1 MKNIK
6 HLSKI
11 FVFMLIIG
19 LLAACANNGG
29 GQAGGGNNSG
39 GNGGSGGNEASSP
52 APDFPTKP
60 IQMIVPFNA
69 GGVSDI
75 LARAFVDAA
84 AQEEIIDERITVV
97 NKGGGSGTIGNYD
110 LVKSKPDGYTWLWAA
125 TGHMSSSLHITPAQ
139 YTKDDF
145 TIVNKVGEMTTVLV
159 VPSSSPLETLT
170 DFVEAAKSRP
180 GELTIGNPGEGTV
193 VALTAHILEEGGEIE
208 LNHVPFQGSGPLLPA
223 VLGGHVES
231 ALMNLPEV
239 QGQLKSGDLR
249 ALAVMTDERIDALPD
264 VPTPEEMG
272 VPITT
277 GGASHFIIVPNDTP
291 EEIVARI
298 DELTKEVYE
307 SDRFKQLME
316 QAGYQLSYKNGAE
329 AREEVDAWYEVTGEL
344 YKRLGMVE

>member
-1 MKNIK
+1 MKKVK
-6 HLSKI
+6 HLSKL
-11 FVFMLIIG
+11 FVFVLIIG

-29 GQAGGGNNSG
+29 GQAGGGSNSG
-39 GNGGSGGNEASSP
+39 ENAGGNTGGSEAS
-52 APDFPTKP
+52 APDFPTKN
-60 IQMIVPFNA
+60 IQLIVPFNA

-84 AQEEIIDERITVV
+84 AQEGIIDERITVV

-145 TIVNKVGEMTTVLV
+145 IIVNRVGEMSTVLV
-159 VPSSSPLETLT
+159 VPSNSPIETLE
-170 DFVEAAKSRP
+170 DYIEAANSRP

-193 VALTAHILEEGGEIE
+193 VSLAAHIFEEGAEIE

-249 ALAVMTDERIDALPD
+249 ALAVMSEERIDALPD
-264 VPTPEEMG
+264 VP
-272 VPITT
+272 VPGELGIEII
-277 GGASHFIIVPNDTP
+277 GGASHFIIVANETP
-291 EEIVARI
+291 DEIVARI

-307 SDRFKQLME
+307 SERFKQLME
-316 QAGYQLSYKNGAE
+316 QAGYQLGYRTGAE
-329 AREEVDAWYEVTGEL
+329 AREEVDAWYEVTGDL
-344 YKRLGMVE
+344 YERLGMVE

>member
-1 MKNIK
+1 MKNVK
-6 HLSKI
+6 HLSKLFI
-11 FVFMLIIG
+11 FVLIIG
-19 LLAACANNGG
+19 LLAACANNN
-29 GQAGGGNNSG
+29 GQAGGSNSG
-39 GNGGSGGNEASSP
+39 GNSGGSGGGESS
-52 APDFPTKP
+52 PDFPTKP
-60 IQMIVPFNA
+60 IELIVPFNA

-75 LARAFVDAA
+75 LGRAFVDAA
-84 AQEEIIDERITVV
+84 AQEGLIDERITVV

-110 LVKSKPDGYTWLWAA
+110 LVKAKPDGYTWLWAA

-159 VPSSSPLETLT
+159 VPSDSPIEDLT
-170 DFVEAAKSRP
+170 DYIEAAKARP

-193 VALTAHILEEGGEIE
+193 VALTAHILADGGEVE

-231 ALMNLPEV
+231 AMMNLPEV

-272 VPITT
+272 VPIAT
-277 GGASHFIIVPNDTP
+277 GGASHFIIVPKDTP
-291 EEIVARI
+291 EDIVAKI
-298 DELTKEVYE
+298 DEITKEVYE
-307 SDRFKQLME
+307 SDRFIQLME
-316 QAGYQLSYKNGAE
+316 QAGYQLSYKDGQQ
-329 AREEVDAWYEVTGEL
+329 AREEVDAWYEVTGDL
-344 YKRLGMVE
+344 YKRLGMVD